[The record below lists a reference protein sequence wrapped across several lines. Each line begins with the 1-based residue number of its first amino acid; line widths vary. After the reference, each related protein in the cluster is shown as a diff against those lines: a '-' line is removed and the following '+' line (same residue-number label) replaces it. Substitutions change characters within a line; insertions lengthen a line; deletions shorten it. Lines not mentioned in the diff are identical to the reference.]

1 VLRLVASR
9 LARVTG
15 GGQAYRCGGEEF
27 AIIFPGKS
35 TKDVVDHLE
44 LLRANIE
51 AASFRLRGQDRRVEA
66 RGPDRRKGRGQG
78 RMQTGD
84 KIRQLSRTEEVT
96 KLSVTA
102 SMGVATASSRNA
114 TAEEVI
120 QAADKALYRAK
131 AGGRNRIE
139 TESSSRRRV
148 RSKAASTA

>member
-1 VLRLVASR
+1 
-9 LARVTG
+9 
-15 GGQAYRCGGEEF
+15 
-27 AIIFPGKS
+27 
-35 TKDVVDHLE
+35 
-44 LLRANIE
+44 
-51 AASFRLRGQDRRVEA
+51 
-66 RGPDRRKGRGQG
+66 
-78 RMQTGD
+78 MQTGD